1 MRLEAYVPVL
11 AVVASGMLYH
21 FSQKTAARGA
31 GPWGMLAG
39 AYFIAF
45 WIALVVGKPWKNF
58 GLWASDLRASVPMML
73 LLGLACVGIEGGY
86 LVAYRLGWKASSLWL
101 HTTLGA
107 SVAMLVLAAFV
118 FREPLTPRV
127 LAGWALAVLGIVLM
141 KA

>member
-1 MRLEAYVPVL
+1 MRFEAYLPV
-11 AVVASGMLYH
+11 ATVVLSGALYH

-45 WIALVVGKPWKNF
+45 CVALVAGKPWNDF
-58 GLWASDLRASVPMML
+58 GGWVGDLRGAIPMML
-73 LLGLACVGIEGGY
+73 LLGIACVGIEGGY

-107 SVAMLVLAAFV
+107 SMAMLFLTVVV
-118 FREPLTPRV
+118 FREPLTAKA
-127 LAGWALAVLGIVLM
+127 LAGWAVAVLGIVIM